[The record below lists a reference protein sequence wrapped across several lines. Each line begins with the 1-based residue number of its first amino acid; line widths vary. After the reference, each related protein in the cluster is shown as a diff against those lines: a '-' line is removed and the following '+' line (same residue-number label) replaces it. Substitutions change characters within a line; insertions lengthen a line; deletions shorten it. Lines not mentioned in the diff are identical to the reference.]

1 MTRWQLSQS
10 LLSGLTGITI
20 GLLGSLSMAIAPSSM
35 QSQAQAQTS
44 QTSFSEADIARYAK
58 AALAIETKRQQ
69 VYANAKKLPE
79 WSAIANRAE
88 SQGVKVCD
96 LRPEELPSSIQSI
109 CNSLIDFS
117 EQVVRNHEFRGNA
130 DFNRITR
137 AQQQDDQLQ
146 RRIQGKIMELNR
158 R

>member
-1 MTRWQLSQS
+1 MTRWQLSRF
-10 LLSGLTGITI
+10 LLSGLTGISI

-35 QSQAQAQTS
+35 QSQAQAQAS
-44 QTSFSEADIARYAK
+44 QTSFSEADIAHYAK

-69 VYANAKKLPE
+69 VYSSAKKLPE

-96 LRPEELPSSIQSI
+96 LREELPGSIQSV
-109 CNSLIDFS
+109 CNELINFS
-117 EQVVRNHEFRGNA
+117 QQVIRDNAFRGNA